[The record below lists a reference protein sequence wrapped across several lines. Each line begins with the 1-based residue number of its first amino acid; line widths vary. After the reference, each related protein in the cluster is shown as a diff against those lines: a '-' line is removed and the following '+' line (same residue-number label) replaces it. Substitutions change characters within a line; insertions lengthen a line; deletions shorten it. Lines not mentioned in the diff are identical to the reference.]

1 MYLTH
6 MYVHLYIVLF
16 MYVFE
21 FIFDQKQIFS
31 VHMYTKSK
39 IKSRNMTL
47 ADNL

>member
-6 MYVHLYIVLF
+6 MYVHMYIVLF
-16 MYVFE
+16 MYIFE

-31 VHMYTKSK
+31 VDMHTKSK
-39 IKSRNMTL
+39 IKYRNMTL